1 MVSLAALFQ
10 RHGLC
15 YVNVLYAVS
24 PRTKVAMD
32 KPDVG
37 ERILT
42 LQSPPSPA
50 DQVLRLEAAMASKR
64 HLVCKHN
71 RGLTAYIPLM
81 SEKGSM

>member
-15 YVNVLYAVS
+15 YVNVLYVVS
-24 PRTKVAMD
+24 PRTKVAVD
-32 KPDVG
+32 KPDFG

-50 DQVLRLEAAMASKR
+50 DQVLHLEAAMASKC

-71 RGLTAYIPLM
+71 RVLTAHVPVM